1 MIGINDIAYVWLQTL
16 TKDDGEDLIGRIK
29 NADASIV
36 RTNFYISFLE
46 DRAYDAY
53 IPFRRQLFFG
63 PDFL

>member
-1 MIGINDIAYVWLQTL
+1 MTL
-16 TKDDGEDLIGRIK
+16 TKDDGEDLIGRVK

-36 RTNFYISFLE
+36 RTNFYLSFLE
-46 DRAYDAY
+46 DRANDAY